1 MNNSNQT
8 VYAANMCCP
17 SNLCFIVGE
26 VCVYFCLLLVYHW
39 RRNGNPLQCSFL
51 ENLMDRGTW
60 WATYHKESDTTEQAH
75 TYNKLSVNEYISN
88 FLGKCPLGQ

>member
-1 MNNSNQT
+1 MKNTKFNSGLPRWLSGKESTCNT
-8 VYAANMCCP
+8 GDLDLIP
-17 SNLCFIVGE
+17 GSGRSPGE
-26 VCVYFCLLLVYHW
+26 G
-39 RRNGNPLQCSFL
+39 NGNPLWYSCL

-75 TYNKLSVNEYISN
+75 THNKLSVNEYISN